1 MRPGDLIKREGLW
14 LTQIILLVSVSES
27 DDESEEESIALKLRP
42 SHGSLELTRLIGW
55 EVDWCSVL
63 VSAWELI

>member
-1 MRPGDLIKREGLW
+1 VRPGDLIKREGLW

-27 DDESEEESIALKLRP
+27 DDESELDLFSLKLWP

-55 EVDWCSVL
+55 GVERCSVL

>member
-27 DDESEEESIALKLRP
+27 DDESEEESIALKLWP

-55 EVDWCSVL
+55 GVDRCSVL

>member
-1 MRPGDLIKREGLW
+1 M
-14 LTQIILLVSVSES
+14 TQIILLVSVSES
-27 DDESEEESIALKLRP
+27 DDESELDLFSLKLWP

-55 EVDWCSVL
+55 SGWDSVL

>member
-27 DDESEEESIALKLRP
+27 DDESELDLFSLKLWP

-55 EVDWCSVL
+55 SGWDSVL